1 MVKFTQN
8 FAGAFKTRA
17 LALDATV
24 ANSGLGAGPAM
35 TSVTGNYT
43 IGSAVVANTSESGVF
58 ITGGYGAGLPLPG
71 IADTGTRLKAVFTGL
86 DTHATYYVSLHPVK
100 DYANEVTAPTVVGD
114 TTQTP
119 YAALPTAGTGV
130 AAVSEIAAYSAV
142 ALAATAN
149 SGPGAPPVPVGV
161 AVAPLNVTV
170 SKGFGSAEVV
180 WEVTNMKPSGTDTY
194 AFALYAVYS
203 STTPPATAPT
213 TAAAVQL
220 GYAPT
225 SGSTAPGVTTTL
237 IPRFAAPAA
246 GTAFFTALPC
256 QTTLL
261 YPFLTNIG
269 ATATSTGAAS
279 GAHWE
284 TGFSIANTG
293 TDPLGTVP
301 ATAGGTCTLNFYGS
315 TYGGGS
321 VSTPPPAITIGP
333 ILPGSS
339 YAATVSNP
347 ALASPPPAY
356 APFEGYLFAVCN
368 FNYAHG
374 FAFIIDS
381 TSQLSMGYLAEV
393 LNSTTDNV
401 QRGSFT
407 IGETLEN

>member
-1 MVKFTQN
+1 
-8 FAGAFKTRA
+8 
-17 LALDATV
+17 
-24 ANSGLGAGPAM
+24 
-35 TSVTGNYT
+35 
-43 IGSAVVANTSESGVF
+43 
-58 ITGGYGAGLPLPG
+58 
-71 IADTGTRLKAVFTGL
+71 LKAVFTFL
-86 DTHATYYVSLHPVK
+86 DPKVTTYYVSLHPVK
-100 DYANEVTAPTVVGD
+100 DYANEVTAPTAVGD
-114 TTQTP
+114 TTQIP
-119 YAALPTAGTGV
+119 YAVLQGGAGTV
-130 AAVSEIAAYSAV
+130 ATSEILPFAQSTSPVGLFPANAGSGSPAV
-142 ALAATAN
+142 PA
-149 SGPGAPPVPVGV
+149 GV
-161 AVAPLNVTV
+161 AVAPLTVTIGT
-170 SKGFGSAEVV
+170 SGAGKGYGTSEAV
-180 WEVTNMKPSGTDTY
+180 WEVTNMKASGTDTY
-194 AFALYAVYS
+194 TFALYAVYS
-203 STTPPATAPT
+203 STTPPATAPAA
-213 TAAAVQL
+213 AAAVQL

-225 SGSTAPGVTTTL
+225 NGSGSTTPVGVTTTL

-246 GTAFFTALPC
+246 GTPFFTALPC

-374 FAFIIDS
+374 FAFIIDN
-381 TSQLSMGYLAEV
+381 TAQLSMGYLAEV